1 MSAAHSS
8 SSSALFGSRE
18 YTSVTR
24 ALGELEAR
32 WPVQINVPGETLLI
46 LPVEGLDSQRLT
58 EFASSG
64 GREEEPFLIEASA
77 ASSAAAAAIQ
87 LVKLSRG
94 LPAVLAASMT
104 VMSDW
109 TIRSSASTW
118 KRSIALPSM
127 P

>member
-1 MSAAHSS
+1 MNERRAFVVKFC
-8 SSSALFGSRE
+8 LVRQPE

-64 GREEEPFLIEASA
+64 GREEERFVDGGQRCEFRR
-77 ASSAAAAAIQ
+77 
-87 LVKLSRG
+87 RG
-94 LPAVLAASMT
+94 GDPTRQAVPRTACGT
-104 VMSDW
+104 
-109 TIRSSASTW
+109 R
-118 KRSIALPSM
+118 R
-127 P
+127 